1 MEPRIEPI
9 WIPQSGQLSPCVD
22 ERFLD
27 GVLGPLPV
35 PQDEGR
41 DRKEAVASCHRE
53 SLEGLVIAAPRRFHD
68 IALHR
73 LLHRRQNRSVLLS
86 PYDGAGG
93 PNRSNIGPS
102 RASNGLLEP

>member
-9 WIPQSGQLSPCVD
+9 GIAQSRELSPCVN

-41 DRKEAVASCHRE
+41 DREETVAGSHRE
-53 SLEGLVIAAPRRFHD
+53 SLEGLVITAPHRFHD

-73 LLHRRQNRSVLLS
+73 LLHRRQDRLGPAITLRRS
-86 PYDGAGG
+86 
-93 PNRSNIGPS
+93 
-102 RASNGLLEP
+102 EWC